1 MAHEL
6 RRLENVLTTV
16 VIEVNILDLMCDV
29 VWWGR
34 VDGVEGQR
42 CAIQSERTVC
52 VFGFIEK
59 RCLK

>member
-29 VWWGR
+29 VWWGK
-34 VDGVEGQR
+34 VDGEEGQR
-42 CAIQSERTVC
+42 CAIQSKRTVC
-52 VFGFIEK
+52 FFGFY
-59 RCLK
+59 